1 MARRYGREAVTES
14 LAPRSRKVKI
24 LATLGPASSDPD
36 IIRRLM
42 LAGADAFRIN
52 MSHGDHET
60 KAKLVEAIRALE
72 KEFHRPSTILFD
84 LQGPKL
90 RVGHFEGGRT
100 VLEKGKRFIFD
111 RDAKAGDSNRVQ
123 LPHAELFESVK
134 PGARILIDDGKVRL
148 NVLEAGEAQIVSE
161 VRVGGAV
168 SDNKGVNVPDVVVP
182 IPALTEKDREDLQFA
197 LDQRTD
203 WIALSF
209 VQRPEDVAE
218 ARSLIGERAALLAK
232 IEKPAAIDRLND
244 IIALA
249 DAVMVARGDLG
260 VELPPEDVP
269 PLQNKIVACARQFG
283 KPVVVATQMLESMVT
298 SPTPTRAEVSD
309 VAPAIYDGADAV
321 MLSAESATGQYP
333 CEAVQMMDRIANSVE
348 RDPSYQARVHFT
360 QTRLEPTTADALAGS
375 ARQIAQTV
383 SATAMVCYTS
393 SGATARRIARERP
406 PVPLLAMSPSQHT
419 ARRMGLLWG
428 VHAVHSR
435 DVGSFEEMVEK
446 GKRMA
451 LRHKIAS
458 GGDRIVLMAG
468 IPFGTAGSTNVL
480 HVVRLSGDEL
490 ERYQASKASAGE

>member
-1 MARRYGREAVTES
+1 VTET
-14 LAPRSRKVKI
+14 LAPRARKVKI
-24 LATLGPASSDPD
+24 LATLGPASSDAKT
-36 IIRRLM
+36 IRKLM
-42 LAGADAFRIN
+42 LVGADAFRIN
-52 MSHGDHET
+52 MSHGDQKQ
-60 KAKLVEAIRALE
+60 KAKLVSAIRALE
-72 KEFHRPSTILFD
+72 KEFHRPTTILFD

-100 VLEKGKRFIFD
+100 LLEKGKRFIFD
-111 RDAKAGDSNRVQ
+111 RSDEAGNSGRVQ
-123 LPHAELFESVK
+123 LPHAELFESVR
-134 PGARILIDDGKVRL
+134 PGTNILIDDGKVRL
-148 NVLEAGEAQIVSE
+148 NVLEAGDGQIVSE
-161 VRVGGAV
+161 VKVGGTV
-168 SDNKGVNVPDVVVP
+168 SDNKGVNVPDMVIP
-182 IPALTEKDREDLQFA
+182 IPALTDKDRDDLQFA
-197 LDQRTD
+197 LEQRAD

-218 ARSLIGERAALLAK
+218 ARTLIGDRAALLAK

-260 VELPPEDVP
+260 VELPPEQVP

-309 VAPAIYDGADAV
+309 VATAIYDGADAV

-333 CEAVQMMDRIANSVE
+333 CESVAMMDRIATSAE

-428 VHAVHSR
+428 VHAIHSR

-451 LRHKIAS
+451 LRHQIAK

-480 HVVRLSGDEL
+480 HVVRLIGDEL
-490 ERYQASKASAGE
+490 ERYHKNSAGQ

>member
-1 MARRYGREAVTES
+1 MTET

-24 LATLGPASSDPD
+24 LATLGPASSDPKMV
-36 IIRRLM
+36 RRLW

-52 MSHGDHET
+52 MSHGDQKT
-60 KAKLVEAIRALE
+60 KTKLVEAIRALE
-72 KEFHRPSTILFD
+72 KEFGRPSTILFD

-90 RVGHFEGGRT
+90 RVGHFAGGKT
-100 VLEKGKRFIFD
+100 VLEKGTRFIFD
-111 RDAKAGDSNRVQ
+111 RDQKAGNSERVQ
-123 LPHAELFESVK
+123 LPHAELFESVR
-134 PGARILIDDGKVRL
+134 PGTNILIDDGKVRL
-148 NVLEAGEAQIVSE
+148 NVVEANDEHIVSE
-161 VRVGGAV
+161 VKVGGPV
-168 SDNKGVNVPDVVVP
+168 SDNKGVNVPDVLVP
-182 IPALTEKDREDLQFA
+182 IPALTDKDRDDLQFA
-197 LDQRTD
+197 LDQRAD

-218 ARSLIGERAALLAK
+218 ARTLIGDRAALLAK
-232 IEKPAAIDRLND
+232 IEKPAAIDQLND

-260 VELPPEDVP
+260 VELPPEQVP
-269 PLQNKIVACARQFG
+269 PLQNKIVATARQYG
-283 KPVVVATQMLESMVT
+283 KPVVVATQMLESMIT

-309 VAPAIYDGADAV
+309 VATAIYDGADAV
-321 MLSAESATGQYP
+321 MLSAESASGQYP

-348 RDPSYQARVHFT
+348 RDPSYQARIHFT

-383 SATAMVCYTS
+383 SATAMVCYSS

-406 PVPLLAMSPSQHT
+406 PVPLLAMSASLHT
-419 ARRMGLLWG
+419 SRRLGLLWG
-428 VHAVHSR
+428 VHAVHTR
-435 DVGSFEEMVEK
+435 DVASFEEMVEK

-451 LRHKIAS
+451 LRHQLAK

-480 HVVRLSGDEL
+480 HVVRLIGDEL
-490 ERYQASKASAGE
+490 ERYKS

>member
-1 MARRYGREAVTES
+1 MAVAVTET
-14 LAPRSRKVKI
+14 LPPRSRKVKI
-24 LATLGPASSDPD
+24 LATLGPASSDPKM
-36 IIRRLM
+36 IRKLM

-60 KAKLVEAIRALE
+60 KTKLVDAIRALE

-100 VLEKGKRFIFD
+100 MLVKGKRFIFD
-111 RDAKAGDSNRVQ
+111 HDEKAGDSSRVQ

-148 NVLEAGEAQIVSE
+148 NVLEAGEGQIVSE
-161 VRVGGAV
+161 VRVGGVV

-197 LDQRTD
+197 LDQRAD

-260 VELPPEDVP
+260 VELPPEAVP

-309 VAPAIYDGADAV
+309 VATAIYDGADAV

-333 CEAVQMMDRIANSVE
+333 YESVQMMDRIANSVE
-348 RDPSYQARVHFT
+348 RDPSYQARIHFT

-406 PVPLLAMSPSQHT
+406 PVPLLAMSPSLHT

-428 VHAVHSR
+428 VYAVHSR

-451 LRHKIAS
+451 LRHKIAG

-490 ERYQASKASAGE
+490 ERYQASKGLAGQ

>member
-1 MARRYGREAVTES
+1 MIEK

-24 LATLGPASSDPD
+24 LATLGPASSDLKM
-36 IIRRLM
+36 IRRLM

-52 MSHGDHET
+52 MSHGDQKQ
-60 KAKLVEAIRALE
+60 KAKLVEAIRTLE
-72 KEFHRPSTILFD
+72 KEFGRPTTILFD

-90 RVGHFEGGRT
+90 RVGHFEGGGT
-100 VLEKGKRFIFD
+100 VLEKGTRFIFD
-111 RDAKAGDSNRVQ
+111 HDSKAGDNERVQ
-123 LPHAELFESVK
+123 LPHVELFQSVR
-134 PGARILIDDGKVRL
+134 PGTSILIDDGKVRL
-148 NVLEAGEAQIVSE
+148 NVLEADDGQIVSE
-161 VRVGGAV
+161 VKVGGRV

-182 IPALTEKDREDLQFA
+182 IPALTDKDRDDLQFA
-197 LDQRTD
+197 LEQRAD

-218 ARSLIGERAALLAK
+218 ARTLIGDRAALLAK
-232 IEKPAAIDRLND
+232 IEKPAAIDQLND

-260 VELPPEDVP
+260 VELPPEQVP
-269 PLQNKIVACARQFG
+269 PLQNRIVACARQFG

-309 VAPAIYDGADAV
+309 VATAIYDGADAV

-333 CEAVQMMDRIANSVE
+333 IEAVQMMDRIANSVE
-348 RDPSYQARVHFT
+348 RDPSYQARIHFT

-375 ARQIAQTV
+375 ARQIAHTV

-451 LRHKIAS
+451 LRHKIAK

-480 HVVRLSGDEL
+480 HVVRLIGDEL
-490 ERYQASKASAGE
+490 ERHQAAEASARK